1 MSNVQI
7 GSGFGGDIN
16 GSSDSGGG
24 GFPIF
29 SIFGYIGII
38 ALICKSIGI
47 F

>member
-1 MSNVQI
+1 MSSVQI
-7 GSGFGGDIN
+7 GSGFGGDVN
-16 GSSDSGGG
+16 GGSSSGGG

-29 SIFGYIGII
+29 QILGYIGII